1 MSPTPSPTPGA
12 AGTAPR
18 AAAGTATGE
27 TTLRAR
33 HISVVLGGNRILED
47 ISFDLRSGEV
57 TVLVGPNGAGK
68 STLFSVLAGDLSP
81 TAGAVEV
88 VGGDRDAEP
97 GSRELFP
104 VASLR
109 PKELARRRSVQMQET
124 RLAFAYTAYDTVE
137 MGRAPWE
144 GTAEEAR
151 DEEVIAAAMSA
162 AEVTHLSA
170 RHVPGLSGGERARVA
185 FARLIAQETELLLL
199 DEPTAALDIRHQ
211 ERVIAVARDRA
222 RAGATVLVIVH
233 DLSLAA
239 AYADRIIMLDRGTLR
254 ADGTPVEVLR
264 PELISEVYDHPVSVI
279 AAPGSGELLVIPQRV
294 PQAAERGSTDPDPA
308 VPGGT
313 AHTVPASNDPLEL
326 PA

>member
-1 MSPTPSPTPGA
+1 V
-12 AGTAPR
+12 
-18 AAAGTATGE
+18 TGE
-27 TTLRAR
+27 TTLRA
-33 HISVVLGGNRILED
+33 HGISVVLGGSQILED

-68 STLFSVLAGDLSP
+68 STLFSVLAGDLTP
-81 TAGAVEV
+81 TAGSVQI
-88 VGGDRDAEP
+88 VGGDRGAEP

-104 VASLR
+104 VDSLR
-109 PKELARRRSVQMQET
+109 PKELSRRRAVQMQET

-144 GTAEEAR
+144 GTAEESR
-151 DEEVIAAAMSA
+151 DEEVIATAMEA
-162 AEVTHLSA
+162 AEVAHLSA

-254 ADGTPVEVLR
+254 ADGTPAEVLS
-264 PELISEVYDHPVSVI
+264 PELISEVYDHPVTVI
-279 AAPGSGELLVIPQRV
+279 TAPGSGELLVIPQRV
-294 PQAAERGSTDPDPA
+294 PLSGARAAARTDPPRT
-308 VPGGT
+308 T
-313 AHTVPASNDPLEL
+313 ASRHDSLEL